1 MAGREAIAPA
11 QIWERDATVGTIE
24 RLLAE
29 ARQGLGRSLFIV
41 GEAGLGKTTM
51 LERASDLGHGLFQ
64 ISVGR
69 GDAAESTLPFGIID
83 QALRGLGFRGPA
95 EANSRRRS
103 PLQAR
108 AERLY
113 AALEFLEERATPA
126 LMLLDDLHWADDDS
140 LALLSYL
147 CRRIGT
153 VPVAVIG
160 TLRPWPR
167 SALDTVGS
175 LTNDGDAIIDRLRP
189 LSEAG
194 AAEMLAARAGTITA
208 PSARRAARLAAGNPL
223 LLEEVAANIRRGR
236 RLPESD
242 GDAAA
247 TEAGLLRA
255 RFTGASAE
263 EMRYA
268 QAAGILGSRFRPA
281 IARAMAELPPAKGD
295 RALEALSQGGVFKS
309 DAPGWAQFTHP
320 MLRQVVYDEIPPALR
335 DRWHASAFRLLASA
349 GADPSEA
356 AEHAA
361 RAGVLGD
368 PQAVT
373 VLAQAGR
380 TALRAGAIARAKQR
394 LVAAVDVA
402 GAQAP
407 PDLLMDLGETLLA
420 SGDGRRAVATFR
432 RVLAIPELSEPVRTV
447 SQRMLGRALFIRG
460 AVQEARDAFRVAVTT
475 ALPSDKSEAARALL
489 DEAFVSWP
497 TGGPALAT
505 PLLVQARELAVNG
518 SPSLRQRV
526 DTAWAF
532 STFVSGDPAGIGVLD
547 AAVGEA
553 MANPEADTTDFAWS
567 WGTLG
572 TFGNLAKWT
581 ERFGEATQAY
591 EIGMQAAERMRLPV
605 AIAAVAVM
613 HGDTCLRMGKL
624 REALELADRAW
635 LLADLAPERAFW
647 AAITHAYALNEI
659 GQIEEC
665 AEWFRRARA
674 LADPDENWAG
684 RVWLL
689 HIEAVLAM
697 HERNTADAC
706 ALFDRLRVLAS
717 RLQILEPCIVPWAG
731 DAITAYLYGGRMD
744 DAMAVLTSLESMAE
758 RLPCRFPR
766 IVAAGSRAA
775 LKQLEGD
782 TEAVT
787 RLLHET
793 IDLASESGMPVLE
806 ARLRHRLGALLRRSG
821 QDRAARPLL
830 RRAIELAEACG
841 AEGIARKAGEELKL
855 AHGRHR
861 RQYVDPD
868 RLTGAELRVRHL
880 AERGVRS
887 QRIADQL
894 VLSPNTIETHLQ
906 HIYRKLGINSQ
917 RELIALARHA
927 EPEPVASGGAQPRGR

>member
-1 MAGREAIAPA
+1 MPPA
-11 QIWERDATVGTIE
+11 RIWERDATLGAIE

-29 ARQGLGRSLFIV
+29 APQGFGRSLFIV

-51 LERASDLGHGLFQ
+51 LERAAAVGRGRFQ

-83 QALRGLGFRGPA
+83 QALQGLGFRIPN
-95 EANSRRRS
+95 ESTSVRPS

-108 AERLY
+108 AARLY
-113 AALEFLEERATPA
+113 AALGFLEGLATPA

-140 LALLSYL
+140 LALLSFL
-147 CRRIGT
+147 CRRIGNI
-153 VPVAVIG
+153 PIAVIG

-167 SALDTVGS
+167 NALDLVGS
-175 LTNDGDAIIDRLRP
+175 LTNDGDAVIDRLRP

-194 AAEMLAARAGTITA
+194 AAEMLTARAGTISA
-208 PSARRAARLAAGNPL
+208 PSARRGARLAAGNPL
-223 LLEEVAANIRRGR
+223 LLEQVAATVRRGR

-255 RFTGASAE
+255 RFTGVSAE

-268 QAAGILGSRFRPA
+268 QAAGVLGSRFRPG
-281 IARAMAELPPAKGD
+281 IATAMAELPPAEGD
-295 RALEALSQGGVFKS
+295 RALEALCQGGLFKS
-309 DAPGWAQFTHP
+309 DAPGWAEFAHP
-320 MLRQVVYDEIPPALR
+320 LLRQVVYDEIPAAVR
-335 DRWHASAFRLLASA
+335 GRWHASAFRLLAAA
-349 GADPSEA
+349 GADSAEA

-361 RAGVLGD
+361 RAGLLGD
-368 PQAVT
+368 QQAVT

-380 TALRAGAIARAKQR
+380 AALRAGAIARAKQR
-394 LVAAVDVA
+394 LLAAADVA
-402 GAQAP
+402 GAQAAP
-407 PDLLMDLGETLLA
+407 ELLMDLGEVLLA
-420 SGDGRRAVATFR
+420 SGNGRRAVAMFR
-432 RVLAIPELSEPVRTV
+432 RVLAIPDLTEHLRTV

-460 AVQEARDAFRVAVTT
+460 AVQEAREAFRGAVVS
-475 ALPSDKSEAARALL
+475 ALPSDESEAAWALL

-505 PLLVQARELAVNG
+505 PLLVQARELAVHG
-518 SPSLRQRV
+518 SPALRLRA

-532 STFVSGDPAGIGVLD
+532 STFVSGDPAGIAVLD

-572 TFGNLAKWT
+572 TYGNLAKWT
-581 ERFGEATQAY
+581 ERFADATRAY

-624 REALELADRAW
+624 REALELADRAT

-647 AAITHAYALNEI
+647 AAIIHAYALAEI
-659 GQIEEC
+659 GAMEEC
-665 AEWFRRARA
+665 AEWSRRSSA
-674 LADPDENWAG
+674 LADPSENWAG

-697 HERNTADAC
+697 HARRTTDAC

-717 RLQILEPCIVPWAG
+717 QLQILEPCIVPWAG
-731 DAITAYLYGGRMD
+731 DAITAYLHGGRLE
-744 DAMAVLTSLESMAE
+744 DAVAILTSLESTAQ

-766 IVAAGSRAA
+766 IVAAGGRAA
-775 LKQLEGD
+775 LKQIEGD
-782 TEAVT
+782 LEAVK
-787 RLLHET
+787 RLLEEA
-793 IDLASESGMPVLE
+793 IDLASVSGMPLLE

-830 RRAIELAEACG
+830 RQAIEVAEACG
-841 AEGIARKAGEELKL
+841 AEGIARKAADELTL
-855 AHGRHR
+855 AHGRQH

-868 RLTGAELRVRHL
+868 ALTAAEVRVRHL
-880 AERGVRS
+880 AERGVKS
-887 QRIADQL
+887 QQIAHQL
-894 VLSPNTIETHLQ
+894 FVSPNTIETHLQ

-917 RELIALARHA
+917 RELIALARHSD
-927 EPEPVASGGAQPRGR
+927 PQPVASGAAQPRGR